1 MSKWEHKIF
10 SVFLFQNKLKK
21 DGIITLVV
29 TTPQIRSIQSNS
41 FSFVERKTRKRITLL
56 WIIRFIFHIDSFWL
70 RKSLLMY

>member
-29 TTPQIRSIQSNS
+29 TTHQIRSIQSNNLS
-41 FSFVERKTRKRITLL
+41 SG
-56 WIIRFIFHIDSFWL
+56 
-70 RKSLLMY
+70 